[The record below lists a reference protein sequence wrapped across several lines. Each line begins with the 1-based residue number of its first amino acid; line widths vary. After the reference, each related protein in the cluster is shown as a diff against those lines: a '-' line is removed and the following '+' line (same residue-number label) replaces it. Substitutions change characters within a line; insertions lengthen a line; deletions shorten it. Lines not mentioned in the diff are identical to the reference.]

1 MNLFESFFL
10 SSSQELRSA
19 CCFLVSLK
27 DWRYVEN
34 GEIREIR
41 VYTLENEEVRQKD
54 FAMIKLRVPI
64 EFTNTV
70 RPICLP
76 SLDQTAEVILNSL
89 F

>member
-1 MNLFESFFL
+1 M
-10 SSSQELRSA
+10 
-19 CCFLVSLK
+19 K

-34 GEIREIR
+34 GEFREIR
-41 VYTLENEEVRQKD
+41 VYTLDNEEVKQKD

-76 SLDQTAEVILNSL
+76 SLDQTAEVILNST

>member
-1 MNLFESFFL
+1 M
-10 SSSQELRSA
+10 
-19 CCFLVSLK
+19 K

-34 GEIREIR
+34 GEFREIR
-41 VYTLENEEVRQKD
+41 VYTLDNEEVKQKD

-64 EFTNTV
+64 EFTHTV

>member
-1 MNLFESFFL
+1 M
-10 SSSQELRSA
+10 
-19 CCFLVSLK
+19 K

-41 VYTLENEEVRQKD
+41 VYTLENEEVKQKD

-76 SLDQTAEVILNSL
+76 SPHQTAEVVLN
-89 F
+89 FMF

>member
-1 MNLFESFFL
+1 M
-10 SSSQELRSA
+10 
-19 CCFLVSLK
+19 K

-34 GEIREIR
+34 GEFREIR
-41 VYTLENEEVRQKD
+41 VYTLDNEEVKQKD

>member
-1 MNLFESFFL
+1 M
-10 SSSQELRSA
+10 
-19 CCFLVSLK
+19 FLVSLQ

-34 GEIREIR
+34 GEIREI
-41 VYTLENEEVRQKD
+41 TFDILDDEEVKQKD

>member
-1 MNLFESFFL
+1 M
-10 SSSQELRSA
+10 
-19 CCFLVSLK
+19 K

-41 VYTLENEEVRQKD
+41 VYTLENEEVKQKD

>member
-1 MNLFESFFL
+1 M
-10 SSSQELRSA
+10 
-19 CCFLVSLK
+19 K

-34 GEIREIR
+34 GEIREIP
-41 VYTLENEEVRQKD
+41 VDILDDEEVKQKD

-64 EFTNTV
+64 EFTQTV